1 MHKKYV
7 RFKRDLNRRKGA
19 AQNSAERRVDR
30 EGEGQGKDTERA
42 FAYIK
47 ETFSRKTKRLL
58 FCGGGKA
65 IAGRLGCA
73 EEGGVVQK
81 KGKSSGLFE
90 HPCGRKKR
98 RQRALNAAL
107 PLLDGTKNSAP
118 PPPKLLHSFVAKAQK
133 RQREYFCFCA
143 WFFSTAV
150 GYR

>member
-7 RFKRDLNRRKGA
+7 RFKRDLNRRKRA
-19 AQNSAERRVDR
+19 AKSSAERRVHR
-30 EGEGQGKDTERA
+30 EGEGQGRDTERA
-42 FAYIK
+42 FAFIK

-58 FCGGGKA
+58 FCGGGQA

-73 EEGGVVQK
+73 EEGGEVQK
-81 KGKSSGLFE
+81 KGRERTVRASLRTE
-90 HPCGRKKR
+90 KR

-107 PLLDGTKNSAP
+107 PLLDATKNSAP

-133 RQREYFCFCA
+133 RQRGYFCFCA